1 MNLQEQLCDWEN
13 IRLAYQN
20 ASRGKRGRGATAAFE
35 ILRLFEAPLERLE
48 LSLPAP
54 EADALSAELQ
64 GHGKDF
70 IISLSLHT
78 HSKMEK

>member
-35 ILRLFEAPLERLE
+35 MLLADNLPIKSIASKQRPLNFGFSTVLNF
-48 LSLPAP
+48 LLNSL
-54 EADALSAELQ
+54 
-64 GHGKDF
+64 
-70 IISLSLHT
+70 
-78 HSKMEK
+78 